1 MRKQLK
7 RIAAVL
13 LAAIMLC
20 SVAAPAMALTPTYN
34 VTKAY
39 AGSRYYRELLE
50 VELTGNYRA
59 DLVNVALSQ
68 VGYHE
73 GENAKDRDGMHM
85 GNDKNWTEYGY
96 YCQCD
101 GFAWCAMFVS
111 WCARQAQIPMSL
123 INDSRVARSY
133 TFGVPFKARGE
144 YIPAAGDI
152 VFFVE
157 PGQEWTHV
165 GIVLGINDTGV
176 YTIEGNT
183 RDQVRIRYYEF
194 DDTYIKGYGPYE
206 SEPCTENMIVRD
218 NIYKF
223 NFDLNGGEGKRRKQY
238 TTEGDPLCLYV
249 NAPDKTADDDELIA
263 QPTNSDWCWKDGH
276 DFEGWYVR
284 RDSDGMWLTERN
296 GWRTAGEIAE
306 KRYERKI
313 YGDLGTV
320 YPDASWGGEDY
331 SSYTFYA
338 VWRSQ
343 ETGKRVE
350 ETAFIAN
357 YDSTGWAN
365 TFKDLSESDP
375 YYAAAKDIISRG
387 LINGTDEN
395 IFGAEGALTRAQFLA
410 MLYRYDG
417 SHPVDAALPYTDVDR
432 DDWFFAAASWAYR
445 NGIAPDS
452 EELKPNLPLSREE
465 AVQYLYNYALLT
477 GRAEAISDKDITL
490 DIVRTLLAF
499 SDISVMSPAYLEAV
513 LWTFGN
519 GILTPVE
526 QEGRSML
533 LPKTTVNRAEACQ
546 MLSTWLSLE

>member
-1 MRKQLK
+1 MKKKLK
-7 RIAAVL
+7 RIVAVM
-13 LAAIMLC
+13 LAAILFG
-20 SVAAPAMALTPTYN
+20 SVAAPAMAVMPDYK

-96 YCQCD
+96 YCECD

-111 WCARQAQIPMSL
+111 WCARQAQIPKSL
-123 INDSRVARSY
+123 IDNSRVARSY
-133 TFGVPFKARGE
+133 VFGVPFKARGE
-144 YIPAAGDI
+144 HIPATGDI

-165 GIVLGINDTGV
+165 GIVLGIDDNGV

-183 RDQVRIRYYEF
+183 RDQVRIRYYSF

-206 SEPCTENMIVRD
+206 SEPCTEDMIVRD
-218 NIYKF
+218 NLYKF

-249 NAPDKTADDDELIA
+249 NAPDKTADDDELIVE
-263 QPTNSDWCWKDGH
+263 PSNNDWCWKDGH
-276 DFEGWYVR
+276 DFAGWYVR

-296 GWRTAGEIAE
+296 GWHTSESIAQR
-306 KRYERKI
+306 RYARKI

-320 YPDASWGGEDY
+320 YVDASWGGSDY

-338 VWRSQ
+338 VWKDQ
-343 ETGKRVE
+343 ETGKYVE
-350 ETAFIAN
+350 DTAFIAT

-365 TFKDLSESDP
+365 MFKDLSESDP
-375 YYAAAKDIISRG
+375 YYEAAKDIISRG
-387 LINGTDEN
+387 LINGTAEYT
-395 IFGAEGALTRAQFLA
+395 FGAETALTRAQFLA

-417 SHPVDAALPYTDVDR
+417 SHPVDAALPYTDVSK
-432 DDWFFAAASWAYR
+432 DDWFFAAAGWAYR
-445 NGIAPDS
+445 NGIAPDCDK
-452 EELKPNLPLSREE
+452 LNPNMPLSREE

-490 DIVRTLLAF
+490 DIVRTLMAF
-499 SDISVMSPAYLEAV
+499 SDISILSPAYLEAV

-519 GILTPVE
+519 GILAPVE
-526 QEGRSML
+526 VMGRSML
-533 LPKTTVNRAEACQ
+533 MPRATVNRGEACR